1 MKYTMK
7 KFLYLI
13 TKHLSMVNLIVGI
26 LGLITVFL
34 IKYYGIA
41 LYIIN
46 SFGFAN
52 TTFNEYIITGFF
64 GLITRLGLKG
74 IVEEGYTTLFMT
86 ATIPLEGTGAPDS
99 NPISKADNTG
109 SSSGSSGTNNTTGS
123 TSGNSPINNTTDSA
137 SGNSLTNNTTG
148 TGSSA
153 TNTEGYIEPD
163 TNPAPYPPR
172 NDKPIIPTEAERY
185 NADQGALN
193 LFNII
198 SFRSTY
204 LDFIKGNLLYPS
216 EYGKLKSIF
225 EAVYKLEK
233 NIDML
238 EEECKKLDKNSYISS
253 EKLKRYKSRIEELY
267 EKKEQLKKEHA
278 PNINMRPLNKFQN
291 DEIP

>member
-46 SFGFAN
+46 FFGFAN

-153 TNTEGYIEPD
+153 TNTVGYMEPD
-163 TNPAPYPPR
+163 TNPAPYTPR
-172 NDKPIIPTEAERY
+172 NDKPIGPTEAERY
-185 NADQGALN
+185 NAYQGSLD
-193 LFNII
+193 LFNNI
-198 SFRSTY
+198 SFR
-204 LDFIKGNLLYPS
+204 
-216 EYGKLKSIF
+216 
-225 EAVYKLEK
+225 
-233 NIDML
+233 
-238 EEECKKLDKNSYISS
+238 
-253 EKLKRYKSRIEELY
+253 
-267 EKKEQLKKEHA
+267 
-278 PNINMRPLNKFQN
+278 
-291 DEIP
+291 

>member
-13 TKHLSMVNLIVGI
+13 TKHLTMVNLIVGI
-26 LGLITVFL
+26 LGLITVTL

-46 SFGFAN
+46 FFGFAN

-86 ATIPLEGTGAPDS
+86 ATLGAPDS

-153 TNTEGYIEPD
+153 TNTVDYIEPD
-163 TNPAPYPPR
+163 TNTAPYTPR
-172 NDKPIIPTEAERY
+172 NDKPIGPTEAERY

-193 LFNII
+193 LFKII

-204 LDFIKGNLLYPS
+204 LDFIKGSLLYPS
-216 EYGKLKSIF
+216 EYGKLQSIF
-225 EAVYKLEK
+225 KAVYDLEKDINALEERCKELEK
-233 NIDML
+233 NPYINSDQL
-238 EEECKKLDKNSYISS
+238 KK
-253 EKLKRYKSRIEELY
+253 YKSRIEELY

-278 PNINMRPLNKFQN
+278 PNINMGPLNKFQN